1 MDIAMHKEARLTRH
15 AVQVAQAQGLIK
27 PYITPLESKRVPLE
41 QAYGSYLAVNIAA
54 SHPLPHFRRSGMD
67 GFSIRTE
74 DLRGASSET
83 PVRLKVIERIPCGA
97 VPRKRL
103 ERGTAARTMT
113 GAMVSEGADAVI
125 RMEMTQEAV
134 IGGIS
139 HIIVTKPIQPGANV
153 SEVGSELEEGAGIVG
168 QGCKIRSGET
178 ALLAI
183 YGFHHVPVYRSP
195 VVAILSTG
203 EELLQVDEPLQPG
216 KIRNS
221 NAPML
226 AGLVRR
232 AGGIPHWIG
241 KIGDDLDET
250 RQRVQEALASA
261 DLVVST
267 GGVSV
272 GDYDAM
278 ADFFLQWEGKTLFNK
293 VAMRPGSPTT
303 AGVLDG
309 KLIFALSGNPGAC
322 FVGFHLFVRPVL
334 LGMQG
339 SVEPHLPEIKAF
351 LRQGYAKTD
360 AYTRYVRGRI
370 VFSSDGRVCVEPA
383 GQDKSSIVTS
393 IKDSDCL
400 ICIPPGKEETVPG
413 SLVSVLCL
421 DKE

>member
-1 MDIAMHKEARLTRH
+1 MDIAMYKEARLKRH
-15 AVQVAQAQGLIK
+15 AVQVAQAQELIK
-27 PYITPLESKRVPLE
+27 PYIRTLESERVPLE
-41 QAYGSYLAVNIAA
+41 RAYGSYLAVDVAA

-67 GFSIRTE
+67 GFSIRTD
-74 DLRGASSET
+74 DLRGVSPDA
-83 PVRLKVIERIPCGA
+83 PVRLEVIEQVPCGA

-125 RMEMTQEAV
+125 RLEMTQEETL
-134 IGGIS
+134 GGIP
-139 HIIVTKPIQPGANV
+139 HIIVTKPIRPGANV
-153 SEVGSELEEGAGIVG
+153 SEVGSELEEGAVIAR

-178 ALLAI
+178 ALLAV
-183 YGFHHVPVYRSP
+183 YGCHRVPVYRAP
-195 VVAILSTG
+195 IVAILSTG
-203 EELLQVDEPLQPG
+203 EELLEVDEPLQPG

-226 AGLVRR
+226 AGLVRQ
-232 AGGIPHWIG
+232 AGGVPRWIG

-250 RQRVQEALASA
+250 RQRVHEALASA
-261 DLVVST
+261 DLVIST

-303 AGVLDG
+303 AGVLGG
-309 KLIFALSGNPGAC
+309 KLCFALSGNPGAC

-339 SVEPHLPEIKAF
+339 SGENHLPEIKAF
-351 LRQGYAKTD
+351 MPQGYAKTD

-370 VFSSDGRVCVEPA
+370 VFCGDGRVCVEPA

-393 IKDSDCL
+393 IKESDCL

-421 DKE
+421 NKE